1 MSYQSPF
8 FGRDATLEYF
18 GVESSDT
25 FLDAP
30 CVWERVQGFAHDDQ
44 TAFAFWQWIDTNLT
58 GRECYYSAFVREIPD
73 ENTRPQVEAVGV
85 LAQPK
90 RVRRKGSRAKGVV
103 QQMEL
108 AA

>member
-8 FGRDATLEYF
+8 FGRDSTLEYF

-30 CVWERVQGFAHDDQ
+30 CVWARVQGFAHDDQ
-44 TAFAFWQWIDTNLT
+44 TAFAFWQWQDTNMT
-58 GRECYYSAFVREIPD
+58 GRECYYSAFVREIPK
-73 ENTRPQVEAVGV
+73 VEPVV
-85 LAQPK
+85 VVPVK
-90 RVRRKGSRAKGVV
+90 RVRRKVGKSRPVV
-103 QQMEL
+103 QQLEL

>member
-18 GVESSDT
+18 GVESSDA

-30 CVWERVQGFAHDDQ
+30 CVWEKVQGFAHDPQD
-44 TAFAFWQWIDTNLT
+44 AFAFWQWQDTNIS
-58 GRECYYSAFVREIPD
+58 GKVCYYSAFVREIPK
-73 ENTRPQVEAVGV
+73 EVQVVV
-85 LAQPK
+85 VPIK
-90 RVRRKGSRAKGVV
+90 RVRRKVGRARVV
-103 QQMEL
+103 QQLEL